1 MPSFSKEFREDL
13 RLDRIYFDKKDL
25 LKSAKDYPETIPTML
40 KVTEE
45 DILEEENRLN
55 NAIAQVKES
64 KANLKRLAKK
74 KELLTKVQNEQGNC

>member
-13 RLDRIYFDKKDL
+13 RLERIYFDKKDL
-25 LKSAKDYPETIPTML
+25 LKSAKEYPETIPTML
-40 KVTEE
+40 NKTEE
-45 DILEEENRLN
+45 DILEEEHRLN
-55 NAIAQVKES
+55 CAIAQVKES

>member
-1 MPSFSKEFREDL
+1 MPSFSKEFSEEL
-13 RLDRIYFDKKDL
+13 RLDRIYFGKKEL

-40 KVTEE
+40 KVNEE

-64 KANLKRLAKK
+64 KANLKRLTKK
-74 KELLTKVQNEQGNC
+74 KELLTSLVK